1 MAYSKT
7 QLNWK
12 MLRWL
17 IRRENSLD
25 KSTVG
30 VVLTLSSNT
39 EEFLELINQTR
50 CSDQALNWA
59 DFCMLVDLAV
69 IILIHAQAGCDTAKE
84 TLYNI
89 VLSKDKAFI
98 LFAISSLQTK
108 FNTR

>member
-12 MLRWL
+12 TLQWL
-17 IRRENSLD
+17 VRQENSFD
-25 KSTVG
+25 KSTID
-30 VVLTLSSNT
+30 VVLTLSANA
-39 EEFLELINQTR
+39 EQVLELINQTR
-50 CSDQALNWA
+50 SSEKGVNWA
-59 DFCMLVDLAV
+59 DFCVLVDVAV

-84 TLYNI
+84 TLYKL
-89 VLSKDKAFI
+89 VLSKDTAFL